1 MGTYPDS
8 GARYC
13 LPDGVLPMSA
23 VLVKFISCV
32 LLLVFGIMFGFDL
45 VPPYY
50 RVGTADAN
58 SWATALMTLSLAQSA
73 MTLLAMWDCIRCRV
87 WSDFLLQ
94 ITGLV
99 FIILGGAFVTKYPP
113 LTWAMWLF
121 PLLGLLCLTTGREFS
136 RYSRNK
142 LQPPSIRSGGADRM
156 ELHDRT

>member
-1 MGTYPDS
+1 
-8 GARYC
+8 
-13 LPDGVLPMSA
+13 MSA
-23 VLVKFISCV
+23 VLVKFVSCV

-50 RVGTADAN
+50 RVGTSDAN
-58 SWATALMTLSLAQSA
+58 SWAVALMTLALAQSA

-121 PLLGLLCLTTGREFS
+121 P
-136 RYSRNK
+136 
-142 LQPPSIRSGGADRM
+142 
-156 ELHDRT
+156 

>member
-1 MGTYPDS
+1 
-8 GARYC
+8 
-13 LPDGVLPMSA
+13 MSA
-23 VLVKFISCV
+23 VLVKFVSCV

-58 SWATALMTLSLAQSA
+58 SWAVALMTLCLAQSA
-73 MTLLAMWDCIRCRV
+73 MTLLAIWDCIRCRV

-113 LTWAMWLF
+113 FTWAMWLF